1 MQAAQ
6 GLPGFRFDKQA
17 EAVQGQ
23 GQVQA
28 GREQFVQGGLH
39 PGRQGCVEDAGGQ
52 GVVKAKLLKHMRMPP
67 ERQVLAFVAAQAG
80 GPAAG
85 HFTGAQ
91 GGAEPVEMAHAQRG
105 KHMHRLA
112 VADRPQAEKIIQAG
126 DGQGR
131 QVDGPL
137 AAGEIDQGIDQFG
150 LGAARLEAKR
160 TGQGGLEPVMGR
172 NPGQCG
178 EQGGREIRETG
189 PDNGPVGQAIPA
201 EPLAPCL
208 PEGGDRGRGMGDG
221 ITHGRVHGG
230 VAGRRL
236 ARCAG
241 PTRMSA
247 LCPAGFRAGL

>member
-23 GQVQA
+23 GKVQA
-28 GREQFVQGGLH
+28 GREQLMQGGLH
-39 PGRQGCVEDAGGQ
+39 LCRERFVKNVCSQGEMKAVLLEHVRVAPEGQ
-52 GVVKAKLLKHMRMPP
+52 IFP
-67 ERQVLAFVAAQAG
+67 FVAAQPG
-80 GPAAG
+80 GAAAG
-85 HFTGAQ
+85 HLTGAQ

-131 QVDGPL
+131 QADGPL

-160 TGQGGLEPVMGR
+160 TGQGGLKPVMAR
-172 NPGQCG
+172 HPGQFV
-178 EQGGREIRETG
+178 EQGWVEVRETG

-208 PEGGDRGRGMGDG
+208 PESGDRGRGMGDG
-221 ITHGRVHGG
+221 ITHETVHGG

-236 ARCAG
+236 ALYAG
-241 PTRMSA
+241 PTRVSA